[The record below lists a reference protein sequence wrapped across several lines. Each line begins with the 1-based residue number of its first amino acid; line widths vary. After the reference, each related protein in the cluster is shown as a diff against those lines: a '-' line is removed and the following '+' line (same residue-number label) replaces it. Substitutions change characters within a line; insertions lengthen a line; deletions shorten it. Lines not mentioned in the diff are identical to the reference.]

1 MPNNMEDTK
10 LVKTFKRLSQGSK
23 QSVQSG
29 QDLDSFDQYMRVERP
44 IEKKVRQTMDEIREQ
59 NGGILFLVG
68 SAGDGKS
75 HMIASL
81 KKDYPDFKYRNDASE
96 SPNPNIEARD
106 YLSYCLSDF
115 KDETLY
121 TTDTKLLV
129 AINMGKLSELIDDE
143 YIQDNFHEIV
153 DCAKTL
159 FDEDNLHHK
168 QTERVRI
175 VSFGNHQIF
184 ELFPENTKDEYP
196 VDSKFIRTVLGKI
209 TNPSKENIFYQAY
222 LQSKPIGGDYD
233 PSYVNYELLCIP
245 AIQDSIVKILIE
257 AIVRYKLLLTPR
269 EFFDFIYRIVIPD
282 SLKDFHKKTDF
293 FPSLLPSIIFNG
305 GENKILKTLAL
316 LDPLKHGCIDHNDRL
331 SYLFTSVEIP
341 EELASVVKD
350 KLHGKFFDLLSEYY
364 RNNRVDIDNI
374 SKLLFR
380 LEHLLN
386 YHSES
391 DEYKEFLHILCGYY
405 AKDTERFDSLYE
417 RISRCIPHYYGSY
430 TDTENIVPLS
440 IQGREYKMFVSC
452 DNLEPEWD
460 EDAVS
465 FDTENRNQF
474 VIEILTKWRV
484 KEPLSLKVEYPLF
497 EDLCNICNGK
507 LILSNERDHNLQFGK
522 FINDLVLQTDYQE
535 KVTILTPD
543 NKQFTL
549 KRGLG
554 QKLTLK

>member
-1 MPNNMEDTK
+1 MEDTK

-29 QDLDSFDQYMRVERP
+29 QDLDSFDLYMHVQRP
-44 IEKKVRQTMDEIREQ
+44 IEKAVRQAMDDIRNQ
-59 NGGILFLVG
+59 NGGVLFLVG

-96 SPNPNIEARD
+96 SPDPEMEARE
-106 YLSYCLSDF
+106 YLKYCLSDF
-115 KDETLY
+115 KDETLH

-143 YIQDNFHEIV
+143 YIQENFHEIV

-159 FDEDNLHHK
+159 FDEDNLHHDE
-168 QTERVRI
+168 TDRVRI

-184 ELFPENTKDEYP
+184 ELFPEKTDEDYP

-209 TNPSKENIFYQAY
+209 TNPSPDNVFYQAY
-222 LQSKPIGGDYD
+222 LDSKPVGGDYD
-233 PSYVNYELLCIP
+233 PSYVNYELLCLP
-245 AIQDSIVKILIE
+245 AVQDSIVKILIE

-269 EFFDFIYRIVIPD
+269 ELFDFIYRLVIPD
-282 SLKDFHKKTDF
+282 SLKDFRKKADF

-305 GENKILKTLAL
+305 GENKILKTLSL

-331 SYLFTSVEIP
+331 SYLFTSIEIP
-341 EELASVVKD
+341 GDIACQLQNKV
-350 KLHGKFFDLLSEYY
+350 HGKFFEILSEYY
-364 RNNRVDIDNI
+364 RNNRTDIDNI

-380 LEHLLN
+380 LEHLLG

-391 DEYKEFLHILCGYY
+391 EEYKEFLHILCGYY
-405 AKDTERFDSLYE
+405 AKEPDRFDSLYE
-417 RISRCIPHYYGSY
+417 RIIQCIPHYYGSY
-430 TDTENIVPLS
+430 TNREHIVPLN
-440 IQGREYKMFVSC
+440 IQGREFKLFVGC
-452 DNLEPEWD
+452 ENLEPVWE
-460 EDAVS
+460 EDAVT
-465 FDTENRNQF
+465 FDPDNRNQF
-474 VIEILTKWRV
+474 VIEILTKWKV
-484 KEPLSLKVEYPLF
+484 KEMLPPLKVEYQLF
-497 EDLCNICNGK
+497 EDLCNISNGK
-507 LILSNERDHNLQFGK
+507 LTLDNERDHNLQFGK
-522 FINDLVLQTDYQE
+522 FISDLVLQTDYQE
-535 KVTILTPD
+535 KVLILTPD
-543 NKQFTL
+543 NKQYIL

>member
-1 MPNNMEDTK
+1 MEDTK

-29 QDLDSFDQYMRVERP
+29 QDLDAFDQYMHVERP
-44 IEKKVRQTMDEIREQ
+44 IEKKVRKTMDEIREQ
-59 NGGILFLVG
+59 KGGILFLVG

-106 YLSYCLSDF
+106 YLRYCLSDF

-159 FDEDNLHHK
+159 FDEDNLHHQ

-184 ELFPENTKDEYP
+184 ELFPEKTEEEYP

-233 PSYVNYELLCIP
+233 PSYVNYELLCLP

-331 SYLFTSVEIP
+331 SYLFTSVEVP

-350 KLHGKFFDLLSEYY
+350 KLHGKFFELLSEYY

-465 FDTENRNQF
+465 FDPENRNQF

>member
-1 MPNNMEDTK
+1 MEDTK

-29 QDLDSFDQYMRVERP
+29 QDLDSFDQYMHVERP
-44 IEKKVRQTMDEIREQ
+44 IEKKVRKTMDEIREQ
-59 NGGILFLVG
+59 KGGILFLVG

-96 SPNPNIEARD
+96 SPNPDIEARD
-106 YLSYCLSDF
+106 YLRYCLSDF

-159 FDEDNLHHK
+159 FDEDNLHHQ

-184 ELFPENTKDEYP
+184 ELFPEKTEEEYP

-209 TNPSKENIFYQAY
+209 TNPSKENIFFQAY

-233 PSYVNYELLCIP
+233 PSYINYELLCLP

-331 SYLFTSVEIP
+331 SYLFTSVEVP

-350 KLHGKFFDLLSEYY
+350 KLHGKFFELLSEYY

-465 FDTENRNQF
+465 FDPENRNQF